1 MKENNMG
8 TNEKTVLST
17 DKFIVTV
24 EIRYNDQYS
33 HERTMIAICDTME
46 EAIIAGNKALDI
58 LKTNGF
64 DIPRNNRFGNPNCVG
79 KPNDLVLGVIP
90 KDNSYHYEKIQFY
103 AKIERFEFNDL
114 TELINKIKKFEDERQ
129 QSGTE

>member
-1 MKENNMG
+1 MR

-17 DKFIVTV
+17 SKFIVTV
-24 EIRYNDQYS
+24 EIRYKDQYS
-33 HERTMIAICDTME
+33 HERTMIVICDTME

-64 DIPRNNRFGNPNCVG
+64 DIPSDDKFGDPGWEG
-79 KPNDLVLGVIP
+79 KPKDLVLGIIP
-90 KDNSYHYEKIQFY
+90 KDNSRRCEKIQFY

-114 TELINKIKKFEDERQ
+114 TKLINKIKKFEDERQ